1 MQRIQSKLSSRI
13 TFLVALVLII
23 VFGIQTFL
31 ITNYLTSISKDNVES
46 EIELRAESI
55 SKDVRKIFE
64 DANLVTNQMAL
75 NREITRYLKEVNERS
90 DIKTHPLFSHVK
102 NTLLD
107 IKKTSSNYF
116 IVWIANGS
124 ANFYLDHT
132 GYISDASY
140 DVLKRPWYEPASESE
155 GIVFTEPYIEWESG
169 KNVLSSILALREGD
183 KIYGFVVV
191 DISLDSIPTIFKS
204 IELKGRDK
212 YFLIS
217 EDGKYVYHPNQTLAL
232 ESDLSLET
240 DPLHLYK
247 DFILSESKTIKDIV
261 FEGRH
266 MLLTSHEV
274 GVSGW
279 KIVTLLDMEP
289 LNKNTAKQGIW
300 IGLTFLTAIFLAI
313 VLISRMVTQST
324 KPFRVL
330 TEYGVEIAD
339 GDLTRNIPTIY
350 RNRQDEMGDLAV
362 SFQTII
368 ETFVVKRHTEE
379 KSRKE

>member
-1 MQRIQSKLSSRI
+1 M
-13 TFLVALVLII
+13 
-23 VFGIQTFL
+23 GI
-31 ITNYLTSISKDNVES
+31 
-46 EIELRAESI
+46 R
-55 SKDVRKIFE
+55 
-64 DANLVTNQMAL
+64 
-75 NREITRYLKEVNERS
+75 
-90 DIKTHPLFSHVK
+90 
-102 NTLLD
+102 
-107 IKKTSSNYF
+107 
-116 IVWIANGS
+116 
-124 ANFYLDHT
+124 
-132 GYISDASY
+132 
-140 DVLKRPWYEPASESE
+140 
-155 GIVFTEPYIEWESG
+155 

-368 ETFVVKRHTEE
+368 ETFRSENDILEE
-379 KSRKE
+379 KILEKNRELEASMSIY